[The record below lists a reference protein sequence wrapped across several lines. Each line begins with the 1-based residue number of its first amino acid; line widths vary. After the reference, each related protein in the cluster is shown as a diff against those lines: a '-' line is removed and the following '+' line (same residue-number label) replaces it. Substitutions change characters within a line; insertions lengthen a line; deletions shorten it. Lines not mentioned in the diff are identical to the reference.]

1 MNNRIRYLAPWG
13 RAAAAA
19 RALAPPCGGGRAA
32 AEVLAALEGKPAL
45 YHCISRVVDHT
56 FRLGAEE
63 KERFVAILRAYEE
76 FSRVRVLTYCVM
88 SNHFHVLVEVP
99 ERPEREP
106 GDGELLG
113 WLGALY
119 SRRQVAEVG
128 QRLEHFRSQ
137 GNHAAA
143 GALRG
148 RYLRRMWDLSMFMK
162 GVKQRFARWYNRRH
176 KRTGCLWDE
185 RFKSVLVEE
194 GHAARV
200 VAGYIDLNPVRAGMV
215 GDAGAYRWSGWGE
228 AAAGGGKARE
238 GIAAVML
245 ERELARSAP
254 EVAVGGAADVDKALE
269 EYGALLRGDLAGGR
283 ARAAGEGAGG
293 KARAAGGR
301 PGRGG
306 GGPARGGGGLAEREL
321 LGRRVRYF
329 VDGLVVG
336 SAGFVDGVFE
346 LTRGRFGGRRAS
358 GARRLAG
365 AETPLRSMRAL
376 RVRVYG
382 ERGGAG

>member
-13 RAAAAA
+13 RAAGAA
-19 RALAPPCGGGRAA
+19 RAVASPCDGGKAA
-32 AEVLAALEGKPAL
+32 AEVLAALEGKPAI

-63 KERFVAILRAYEE
+63 KERFVRILRAYEE
-76 FSRVRVLTYCVM
+76 FSRVRVLTFCVM

-99 ERPEREP
+99 ERPEQEP

-119 SRRQVAEVG
+119 PARQVAEVG
-128 QRLEHFRSQ
+128 QRLEHYRSQ

-148 RYLRRMWDLSMFMK
+148 RYLRRMWDLSIFMK
-162 GVKQRFARWYNRRH
+162 GVKQRFARWYNGRH

-185 RFKSVLVEE
+185 RFRSVLVEE

-228 AAAGGGKARE
+228 AAAGVRKARE

-245 ERELARSAP
+245 ERELARSNP
-254 EVAVGGAADVDKALE
+254 EVAVGAVADMDKALE
-269 EYGALLRGDLAGGR
+269 EYGALLRGDLAKR
-283 ARAAGEGAGG
+283 RAAGSV
-293 KARAAGGR
+293 GR
-301 PGRGG
+301 PGAGRGG
-306 GGPARGGGGLAEREL
+306 GGPARAGGRLTEREL
-321 LGRRVRYF
+321 LRRRVRYF

-346 LTRGRFGGRRAS
+346 LTRGRFGERRAS
-358 GARRLAG
+358 GARRLG
-365 AETPLRSMRAL
+365 KAETSLRAMRAL

>member
-19 RALAPPCGGGRAA
+19 RALAPPCGGGKAA

-56 FRLGAEE
+56 FRLGAED

-119 SRRQVAEVG
+119 SRRQVAEVR
-128 QRLEHFRSQ
+128 QRLEHFRAQ
-137 GNHAAA
+137 GNHGAA

-215 GDAGAYRWSGWGE
+215 GEAWEYRWSGWGE

-245 ERELARSAP
+245 ERELARWGPGAAVAAVSDRGEALAEYGRLLAEDAVRGG
-254 EVAVGGAADVDKALE
+254 EVAGKAVRVSE
-269 EYGALLRGDLAGGR
+269 AGLLR
-283 ARAAGEGAGG
+283 
-293 KARAAGGR
+293 
-301 PGRGG
+301 
-306 GGPARGGGGLAEREL
+306 
-321 LGRRVRYF
+321 RRVRYF
-329 VDGLVVG
+329 VDGLVIG
-336 SAGFVDGVFE
+336 TAGFVEGVFA
-346 LTRGRFGGRRAS
+346 LTRERFPPGRSS
-358 GARRLAG
+358 GARRIAG
-365 AETPLRSMRAL
+365 ARTALRAMRAV
-376 RVRVYG
+376 RVRPA
-382 ERGGAG
+382 GG

>member
-19 RALAPPCGGGRAA
+19 RALAPPCGGGKAA

-56 FRLGAEE
+56 FRLGAED

-119 SRRQVAEVG
+119 SRRQVAEVR
-128 QRLEHFRSQ
+128 QRLEHFRAQ
-137 GNHAAA
+137 GNHGAA

-162 GVKQRFARWYNRRH
+162 GVKQRFARWYNGRH

-215 GDAGAYRWSGWGE
+215 GKPEDYRWSGWGE
-228 AAAGGGKARE
+228 AAAGNRQARE
-238 GIAAVML
+238 GLRQVML
-245 ERELARSAP
+245 ERELGRSNPSRAVRQVEDWH
-254 EVAVGGAADVDKALE
+254 EVLAEYRGLMAADE
-269 EYGALLRGDLAGGR
+269 GERRGR
-283 ARAAGEGAGG
+283 HGAGTAG
-293 KARAAGGR
+293 VPGEAR
-301 PGRGG
+301 GRGG
-306 GGPARGGGGLAEREL
+306 ARGGRLSEAEMLR
-321 LGRRVRYF
+321 RRVRYF

-336 SAGFVDGVFE
+336 SEGFVEGVFA
-346 LTRGRFGGRRAS
+346 LTRERFTPGRTS
-358 GARRLAG
+358 GARRIARMQ
-365 AETPLRSMRAL
+365 TPLRSMRAL
-376 RVRVYG
+376 QDACAKTRI
-382 ERGGAG
+382 GA

>member
-1 MNNRIRYLAPWG
+1 MKRRRYLAPWG

-19 RALAPPCGGGRAA
+19 RAVEAGAGPPD
-32 AEVLAALEGKPAL
+32 AEALAALEGKPAL
-45 YHCISRVVDHT
+45 YHCVSRVVDRG
-56 FRLGAEE
+56 FRLGPAE
-63 KERFVAILRAYEE
+63 KEEMVRRMRVLEAFCQ
-76 FSRVRVLTYCVM
+76 VRVLTFCIM
-88 SNHFHVLVEVP
+88 GNHFHVLVEVP
-99 ERPEREP
+99 ERPAEDP
-106 GDGELLG
+106 TDAQLLEH
-113 WLGALY
+113 LGILY
-119 SRRQVAEVG
+119 GG
-128 QRLEHFRSQ
+128 QRLAGIRWELEQYRGQ

-143 GALRG
+143 EALRQ
-148 RYLRRMWDLSMFMK
+148 RFLRRMWDLSVFVGEWK
-162 GVKQRFARWYNRRH
+162 NGFSRWYNRRARR
-176 KRTGCLWDE
+176 KGYLWEE

-215 GDAGAYRWSGWGE
+215 GEAWEYRWSGWGE

-329 VDGLVVG
+329 VDGLVIG
-336 SAGFVDGVFE
+336 SRGFVDGVFA
-346 LTRGRFGGRRAS
+346 LSRGWFGAGRRS
-358 GARRLAG
+358 GARPLAR
-365 AETPLRSMRAL
+365 AETALRSMRGLKL
-376 RVRVYG
+376 RLYG
-382 ERGGAG
+382 PGDPGRDGA